1 MGKSQRSPPKKPSPK
16 LPPTA
21 VPTSIPSR
29 VPPPPSVSSASP
41 VASGS
46 NPPAS
51 LVASPVA
58 SGSSAIP
65 PASPVVSTAATLGP
79 PITGSVTAP
88 VFVVETNVAASSA
101 TNSKIP
107 EPGSKAQLLDIDS
120 SSPVDSASPILKSPW
135 VDVVKGP
142 SSKNCPRKKKSS
154 GHAKSKGKSQWITD
168 VVEPNTEFLSSSI
181 PNEGAAIDLGSVA
194 VIDAS
199 KNVDVV
205 HYSEAKEL
213 PSSDTNV
220 MATPAKVFSII
231 TTSASV
237 VQSSA
242 NSFRIASSSNKFA
255 VLDLASDVVLPDDS
269 EGDFS
274 SGSDDSDEDLIL
286 NLKSS
291 FSEKYLHDRPLQLP
305 IKAINM
311 GRGGRGGGRRG
322 RGNRGRRG
330 GFG

>member
-1 MGKSQRSPPKKPSPK
+1 MRKRNCFWGG
-16 LPPTA
+16 
-21 VPTSIPSR
+21 SIPGLDQQGDPSNQTR
-29 VPPPPSVSSASP
+29 TTRPPPYV
-41 VASGS
+41 
-46 NPPAS
+46 
-51 LVASPVA
+51 
-58 SGSSAIP
+58 
-65 PASPVVSTAATLGP
+65 
-79 PITGSVTAP
+79 
-88 VFVVETNVAASSA
+88 
-101 TNSKIP
+101 
-107 EPGSKAQLLDIDS
+107 
-120 SSPVDSASPILKSPW
+120 ILKSPW

-142 SSKNCPRKKKSS
+142 SSK
-154 GHAKSKGKSQWITD
+154 
-168 VVEPNTEFLSSSI
+168 PNTEFLSSSI

-242 NSFRIASSSNKFA
+242 NSFRKASSSNKFA

-291 FSEKYLHDRPLQLP
+291 FSEKYLYCRPLQFP

-311 GRGGRGGGRRG
+311 GRGGRGGGRCG

-330 GFG
+330 EKFC

>member
-1 MGKSQRSPPKKPSPK
+1 MGKSQRSPPKKPPPK

-41 VASGS
+41 VDSGS

-65 PASPVVSTAATLGP
+65 PASPVVSTAVTLGP

-142 SSKNCPRKKKSS
+142 SSSKM
-154 GHAKSKGKSQWITD
+154 SKGKSQWITD

-242 NSFRIASSSNKFA
+242 NFFA
-255 VLDLASDVVLPDDS
+255 KLLVQ
-269 EGDFS
+269 
-274 SGSDDSDEDLIL
+274 I
-286 NLKSS
+286 NLQCS
-291 FSEKYLHDRPLQLP
+291 
-305 IKAINM
+305 I
-311 GRGGRGGGRRG
+311 
-322 RGNRGRRG
+322 
-330 GFG
+330 

>member
-1 MGKSQRSPPKKPSPK
+1 
-16 LPPTA
+16 
-21 VPTSIPSR
+21 
-29 VPPPPSVSSASP
+29 
-41 VASGS
+41 
-46 NPPAS
+46 
-51 LVASPVA
+51 
-58 SGSSAIP
+58 
-65 PASPVVSTAATLGP
+65 
-79 PITGSVTAP
+79 
-88 VFVVETNVAASSA
+88 
-101 TNSKIP
+101 
-107 EPGSKAQLLDIDS
+107 
-120 SSPVDSASPILKSPW
+120 
-135 VDVVKGP
+135 
-142 SSKNCPRKKKSS
+142 
-154 GHAKSKGKSQWITD
+154 ITD

-242 NSFRIASSSNKFA
+242 NSFRKASSSNKFA